1 MERLPVLLPQ
11 ARKAWLPMST
21 SEQVALVTAGTG
33 GIGRGIAKALLD
45 AGLTV
50 VVSGRSQ
57 EKGDRFAAEIGHG
70 GNVTFQ
76 AADALDQSAMESLV
90 DRVVYTHGRLDVL
103 VNNAGGSSGFGPV
116 HELTDES
123 WQQAF
128 DWNVSSVFWTTRR
141 ALPIMVEAGFGRIV
155 NISSVQGKQ
164 ANRPNASHY
173 VMAKHALNGFT
184 KAVAFEYGKSGVTC
198 NALCVGAV
206 ETELMQSAGAEA
218 AEVAGLTYEEY
229 KQRYADAA
237 ATGKLNT
244 VEEVGAMVSLLASKA
259 GAGITGA
266 ILNVD
271 GGICP
276 Y

>member
-1 MERLPVLLPQ
+1 MPSSERI
-11 ARKAWLPMST
+11 
-21 SEQVALVTAGTG
+21 ALVTAGTG
-33 GIGRGIAKALLD
+33 GIGRGIAEALCA
-45 AGLTV
+45 AGLKV
-50 VVSGRSQ
+50 VVSGRNPD
-57 EKGDRFAAEIGHG
+57 KGARVAGEISPEGKASFM
-70 GNVTFQ
+70 T
-76 AADALDQSAMESLV
+76 ADALDQGAMEGLV
-90 DRVVYTHGRLDVL
+90 DQVVESHGRLDVL

-116 HELTDES
+116 HELADES
-123 WQQAF
+123 WNQAF
-128 DWNVSSVFWTTRR
+128 NWNVSSSFWTIRR
-141 ALPIMVEAGFGRIV
+141 ALPTMVEAGFGRIV

-164 ANRPNASHY
+164 VNRPNASHY

-184 KAVAFEYGKSGVTC
+184 KAVAFEYGKAGITC

-206 ETELMQSAGAEA
+206 ETELMQSAGAKA

-237 ATGKLNT
+237 ATGNLNT
-244 VEEVGAMVSLLASKA
+244 VEEVGAMTALLASEA

>member
-1 MERLPVLLPQ
+1 MQTTDRI
-11 ARKAWLPMST
+11 
-21 SEQVALVTAGTG
+21 ALVTAGTG
-33 GIGRGIAKALLD
+33 GIGRGIAEALYA

-50 VVSGRSQ
+50 VVSGRSR
-57 EKGDRFAAEIGHG
+57 EKGERVAVEISPEGSAEFI
-70 GNVTFQ
+70 
-76 AADALDQSAMESLV
+76 AADALDQAAVEAMV
-90 DRVVYTHGRLDVL
+90 DQVVETHGRLDVL
-103 VNNAGGSSGFGPV
+103 VNNAGGSSGFAPV
-116 HELTDES
+116 HELADES
-123 WQQAF
+123 WRQAF
-128 DWNVSSVFWTTRR
+128 DWNVSSAFWTIRR
-141 ALPIMVEAGFGRIV
+141 ALPVMVNAGFGRIV

-164 ANRPNASHY
+164 VNRPNASHY

-184 KAVAFEYGKSGVTC
+184 KAVAFEYGKSGITA

-206 ETELMQSAGAEA
+206 ETELMQSAGARA
-218 AEVAGLTYEEY
+218 AEAAGLTYEEY

-244 VEEVGAMVSLLASKA
+244 VEEVGAMTALLASDA

>member
-1 MERLPVLLPQ
+1 MQKSDR
-11 ARKAWLPMST
+11 
-21 SEQVALVTAGTG
+21 VALVTAGTG
-33 GIGRGIAKALLD
+33 GIGRGIAEALCA
-45 AGLTV
+45 AGLSV
-50 VVSGRSQ
+50 VVSGRNP
-57 EKGDRFAAEIGHG
+57 EKGARVADEISPEDAS
-70 GNVTFQ
+70 FI
-76 AADALDQSAMESLV
+76 AADALDQAAMEGLV
-90 DRVVYTHGRLDVL
+90 DHVVESHGRLDVL

-123 WQQAF
+123 WNQAF
-128 DWNVSSVFWTTRR
+128 NWNVSSSFWTIRR
-141 ALPIMVEAGFGRIV
+141 ALPTMVAAGFGRIV

-164 ANRPNASHY
+164 VNRPNASHY

-184 KAVAFEYGKSGVTC
+184 KAVAFEYGKAGITC

-206 ETELMQSAGAEA
+206 ETELMQSAGAKA

-244 VEEVGAMVSLLASKA
+244 VEEVGAMTALLASEA